1 MSSVSTSLTTRL
13 RTWLLLAVLTG
24 LLIAIGGLIGGT
36 FLYLFVALAVVM
48 NVAGYWFSDTFAL
61 RTSGAQPVVEADAPQ
76 LYADVRD
83 LAVRA
88 GLPMPRLYVIPAAQ
102 PNAFAT
108 GRNAMHAAV
117 AVTEG
122 LLRDLPADQV
132 RGVLAHELAHI
143 RNRDILVASIA
154 AMVAGAIAAIANILQ
169 FQWLFG
175 GDDDE
180 NPLGVAGTL
189 AFALVAPLGATLIQ
203 LGISRQREYLADA
216 TAAQLLGTGR
226 PLANALET
234 LARKTE
240 EVPLGQVNP
249 ATASLYIANPFPGQV
264 VASLFSTHPP
274 TAERILR
281 LEVLEMSLSPGYMTA

>member
-234 LARKTE
+234 LAHKTE

>member
-1 MSSVSTSLTTRL
+1 
-13 RTWLLLAVLTG
+13 
-24 LLIAIGGLIGGT
+24 
-36 FLYLFVALAVVM
+36 
-48 NVAGYWFSDTFAL
+48 
-61 RTSGAQPVVEADAPQ
+61 
-76 LYADVRD
+76 
-83 LAVRA
+83 
-88 GLPMPRLYVIPAAQ
+88 
-102 PNAFAT
+102 
-108 GRNAMHAAV
+108 
-117 AVTEG
+117 
-122 LLRDLPADQV
+122 
-132 RGVLAHELAHI
+132 
-143 RNRDILVASIA
+143 
-154 AMVAGAIAAIANILQ
+154 MVAGAIAAIANILQ